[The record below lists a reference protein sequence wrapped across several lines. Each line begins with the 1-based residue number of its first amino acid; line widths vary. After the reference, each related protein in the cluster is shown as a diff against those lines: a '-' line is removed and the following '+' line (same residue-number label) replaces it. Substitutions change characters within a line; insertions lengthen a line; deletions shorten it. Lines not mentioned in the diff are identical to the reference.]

1 VRSLHLISFQAS
13 GDAASA
19 SADPHTQENESED
32 EDIETALNKELE
44 SLKAE
49 RKKPPSTRR
58 FQAIDSGANN
68 CIFIQTTVST
78 TSSHLIISCH

>member
-1 VRSLHLISFQAS
+1 LQATV
-13 GDAASA
+13 DAASA
-19 SADPHTQENESED
+19 SAVPGTLENESED

-49 RKKPPSTRR
+49 RKKLPSTRR

-68 CIFIQTTVST
+68 CIFIQTTVSI
-78 TSSHLIISCH
+78 TSSSFVICRP